1 MCAAALPWIIPTLLG
16 VGTSLLMK
24 PSKPKTPKLSPIEK
38 PINTV
43 ETENTDKEVKTEQA
57 KIAETTPKSQLLASD
72 AVGKTSDLSTGIS
85 DPLAPPSGRD
95 QSPVGI
101 A

>member
-16 VGTSLLMK
+16 VGTALLMK
-24 PSKPKTPKLSPIEK
+24 PSKPKQPKLAPMEK
-38 PINTV
+38 SINKV
-43 ETENTDKEVKTEQA
+43 DTEKTEKEVKTEQA
-57 KIAETTPKSQLLASD
+57 KIAETQPKSQLLASD
-72 AVGKTSDLSTGIS
+72 VVGKTSDLSTGIS